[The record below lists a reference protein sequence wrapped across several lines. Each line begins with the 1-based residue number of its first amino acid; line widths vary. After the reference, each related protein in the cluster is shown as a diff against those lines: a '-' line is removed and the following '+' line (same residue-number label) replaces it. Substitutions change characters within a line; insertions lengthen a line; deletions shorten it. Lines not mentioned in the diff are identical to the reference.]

1 MKLLI
6 SIIFT
11 FNLFGCAVQNQN
23 PRQALTPREA
33 CLREA
38 TVTESQCIFAA
49 SGYLSRYQQPNA
61 NEEKRIC
68 QDRKLAHE
76 DRCYARFK

>member
-6 SIIFT
+6 SIILA

-23 PRQALTPREA
+23 PREALTPREA
-33 CLREA
+33 CLQEA
-38 TVTESQCIFAA
+38 KVTASQCMLIAG
-49 SGYLSRYQQPNA
+49 GYLSKYQQPNESE
-61 NEEKRIC
+61 NKRIC